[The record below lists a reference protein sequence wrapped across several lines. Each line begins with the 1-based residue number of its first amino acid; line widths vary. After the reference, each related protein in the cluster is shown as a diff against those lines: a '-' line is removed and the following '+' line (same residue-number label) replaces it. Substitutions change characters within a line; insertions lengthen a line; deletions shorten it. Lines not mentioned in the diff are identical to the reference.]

1 MHFWGSSAEKK
12 LPLGVC
18 SHFWL
23 SLESQGRRKRSVP
36 TDEEEVSRQPP
47 RVDSISYGV
56 EGPVGAEEMDGMAEG
71 AGVGVEEGAGDTV
84 GGGGATM
91 LKIQYWSLVPS
102 QVQRYTTPLRPFESQ
117 QYDGFATDFTVPSAS

>member
-1 MHFWGSSAEKK
+1 M
-12 LPLGVC
+12 
-18 SHFWL
+18 
-23 SLESQGRRKRSVP
+23 P
-36 TDEEEVSRQPP
+36 TDEEEASRQPP

-56 EGPVGAEEMDGMAEG
+56 EGPVGAEEMDGMAEGAGVGVEEGAGEMDGMAEG